1 MLRNASNDALYD
13 FDVGSLVDLD
23 TRSALAS
30 GRLRVRRANGG
41 FADGPRHWV
50 YVFRGDL
57 LWRSGV
63 YTTAKDKT
71 LSRCKD
77 TRTAA
82 AISRMTPSTRTGFA
96 KRMSDMLSDKPRLA
110 ALDEVAGGRGDV
122 RELRGVLYDPPRQ
135 IAPTRCF
142 VLRIAASP

>member
-50 YVFRGDL
+50 YVFRDDL

-63 YTTAKDKT
+63 YTTAKKAQDAFAMQGHENGSSD
-71 LSRCKD
+71 LQDD
-77 TRTAA
+77 T
-82 AISRMTPSTRTGFA
+82 
-96 KRMSDMLSDKPRLA
+96 
-110 ALDEVAGGRGDV
+110 EH
-122 RELRGVLYDPPRQ
+122 
-135 IAPTRCF
+135 
-142 VLRIAASP
+142 